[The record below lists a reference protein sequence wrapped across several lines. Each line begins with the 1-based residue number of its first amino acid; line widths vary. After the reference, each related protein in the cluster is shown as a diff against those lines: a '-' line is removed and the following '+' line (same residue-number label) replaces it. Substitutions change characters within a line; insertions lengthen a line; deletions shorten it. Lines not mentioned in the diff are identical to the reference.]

1 MLTNYCFKLFL
12 FIACTCLWEGCKYI
26 APEKVALVHH
36 VNYHGYHY
44 KLKNIGSN
52 VLERMKLPKCSITTE
67 FVIPEA
73 LNGYSCEWADCFQA
87 YSTFVD
93 FLDHIK
99 IHVNSNPKYCKKG
112 EVILCLWIGK
122 TI

>member
-1 MLTNYCFKLFL
+1 M
-12 FIACTCLWEGCKYI
+12 
-26 APEKVALVHH
+26 ALVHH

-73 LNGYSCEWADCFQA
+73 LNGYSCEWADCYQA

-122 TI
+122 TVLLCFNRSVTF

>member
-1 MLTNYCFKLFL
+1 M
-12 FIACTCLWEGCKYI
+12 
-26 APEKVALVHH
+26 
-36 VNYHGYHY
+36 
-44 KLKNIGSN
+44 
-52 VLERMKLPKCSITTE
+52 PKCTQTTE

-73 LNGYSCEWADCFQA
+73 LNGYSCEWADCYQT

-112 EVILCLWIGK
+112 EIILCLWIGK
-122 TI
+122 MMLFYDQCMDCITFQVAMLNLCLNISCQII